1 MSSVW
6 PGANWASAGIAKS
19 RLPARRAHLTETKYS
34 RHNPETDLSAFVIP
48 QVPGAIARSTPVD
61 GVIESLVK
69 SKKYVLPRA
78 YVNPWVT
85 GSLVAVY
92 FGGGRFHPDPHA
104 AVFNPMVNAEA
115 GVTMVRSRVPR
126 RWTRQWR
133 LSSPAQFATCR
144 AANCRAPEAAASA
157 RRVLAVTGH
166 KWRGKGFC
174 SRPGAVRLAYHR

>member
-34 RHNPETDLSAFVIP
+34 RHNPETDLYAFVIP
-48 QVPGAIARSTPVD
+48 QVPGSIARSTPVD

-69 SKKYVLPRA
+69 SKKYVLPLA

-115 GVTMVRSRVPR
+115 GVTMR
-126 RWTRQWR
+126 TQ
-133 LSSPAQFATCR
+133 SS
-144 AANCRAPEAAASA
+144 AAAVDQAVAA
-157 RRVLAVTGH
+157 RQ
-166 KWRGKGFC
+166 
-174 SRPGAVRLAYHR
+174 PGAVRDVSSSELPRP